1 MSRYL
6 LALGLALALAACGG
20 PKPPPR
26 DLDNACAIVDERPQ
40 YLRAMKRTERNWGV
54 PVPVQMAIIHQESK
68 FDGRAETPFRWE
80 LGVIPVG
87 RISTAYGYSQALD
100 GTWDEYRELTGNRR
114 ARRDRIRDATDFM
127 GWYMNQ
133 TRNRLG
139 IPLSD
144 ARRQY
149 LAYHDGWTGYARG
162 TYRSKGWLLNVSDR
176 VAARAQIYEAQL
188 RSCRRL

>member
-1 MSRYL
+1 MSRHY
-6 LALGLALALAACGG
+6 LALALALALAGCAGN
-20 PKPPPR
+20 KTPPS
-26 DLDNACAIVDERPQ
+26 DLDNACNIVAERPQ
-40 YLRAMKRTERNWGV
+40 YLRAMKRAERNWGV

-68 FDGRAETPFRWE
+68 FDGDAETPFRWE

-87 RISTAYGYSQALD
+87 RVSTAYGYSQALD

-127 GWYMNQ
+127 GWYMTETQ
-133 TRNRLG
+133 RRLG

-162 TYRSKGWLLNVSDR
+162 TYTAKGWLLNVANR
-176 VAARAQIYEAQL
+176 VAARARTYESQL
-188 RSCRRL
+188 RACRRL